1 MLITCDCLQEMFGA
15 DLPSHR
21 PHGVLAL
28 GHNYQSRPK
37 IADGLCLSLLVS
49 VRLPLEEV
57 GLIDKYSWFQV
68 NLEVAGILLSRMGK
82 FRTVPLNVVR

>member
-1 MLITCDCLQEMFGA
+1 MFGA

-28 GHNYQSRPK
+28 GHNYSQQRPK
-37 IADGLCLSLLVS
+37 ITDGLCLTLLVS

-68 NLEVAGILLSRMGK
+68 NLEVAGTLLSRMGK
-82 FRTVPLNVVR
+82 FHTVQLNVVR